1 MTVLVTGGTGFV
13 GPKVVHA
20 LRAEDRPVRVLARKP
35 ERHEQMRAWGCEI
48 VQGDMTDAAS
58 LRRASEGCDAVVHLV
73 AILLGKREA
82 FERVMVQGTRDL
94 VAAAK
99 EAGVKRFVLMSALGT
114 NERTKDL
121 TPYFHAKWEEEQA
134 LQKSGLDH
142 TIFRPSFVFG
152 RDGGVLGGLI
162 RLVRW
167 SPVTPI
173 VGTRQLQP
181 IWIDDVAAFF
191 ARSLQV
197 GKKGNGTWELG
208 GPDRVTWEELHERLR
223 RRMGKRR
230 LAFRVP
236 IGLVRAG
243 ASAGE
248 LLPPLRGARSGV
260 EMLEVD
266 DNVTDIGPAV
276 ETFGIKPISLDEQL
290 RRAIG

>member
-197 GKKGNGTWELG
+197 GKKGNGTWEVG

>member
-121 TPYFHAKWEEEQA
+121 TPYFNAKWEEEQA